1 MHTIPLF
8 ILNIYNFINYT
19 LKLGEK
25 INQIWKML
33 SGEKKMLIEQVKKI
47 AAFILNLFYLLSW

>member
-1 MHTIPLF
+1 MHTIPLY

-25 INQIWKML
+25 NKSDLKNAFWREKNAYRT
-33 SGEKKMLIEQVKKI
+33 GEENSCIKSFK
-47 AAFILNLFYLLSW
+47 Y